1 MKLETIYKKTKT
13 GATQEWTIE
22 VVGNK
27 YRTHSGQVGG
37 AITTNE
43 WTIVYGKNEGKA
55 NATTDSEQCM
65 KEAVAKRTKKLESG
79 YFENIKHIH
88 KQQYFEPMLASKWE
102 DSKDKITYP
111 IFSQPKLDGIRCIV
125 TKDGMF
131 SRNGKPIISAPHIR
145 ESLSEV
151 FDVYPDMILDGEL
164 YADKFANDFNKIVS
178 LVKKSKPTDADLKE
192 SKKNIQY
199 WIYDLPDNNIQ
210 FGDRCD
216 RLHNL
221 FNTFDSFSKHCI
233 EVETTL
239 CMSEDDVMDLYEG
252 YVDAGFEGKD
262 KITYPIFSQPKLDG
276 IRCIVTKDGMFSR
289 NGKPI
294 ISAPHIR
301 ESLSE
306 VFDVY
311 PDMILDGELYAD
323 KFANDFN
330 KIVSLVK
337 KSKPTDADLK
347 ESKKNI
353 QYWIYDLPDNN
364 IQFGDRCDRLHNLF
378 NTFDSF
384 SKHCIEVETTLCM
397 SEDDVMDLYEGYV
410 DAGFEGQMLRLNGKY
425 ENKRS
430 KNLMKHKSFIDEEYT
445 IKGIVEGEGNRTGTA
460 GYMVFETADG
470 KPFKSNV
477 KGTWEETAEMLKNK
491 KKLIGKQATIKYF
504 NLTPDG
510 IPRFPY
516 VINIDRESYE

>member
-43 WTIVYGKNEGKA
+43 WTIVYGKNTGKL
-55 NATTDSEQCM
+55 NETTDNEQCM

-79 YFENIKHIH
+79 YFENIKHIN
-88 KQQYFEPMLASKWE
+88 KTQYFEPMLASKWE

-131 SRNGKPIISAPHIR
+131 SRNGKAIISAPHIR

-151 FDVYPDMILDGEL
+151 FEVYPDMVLDGEL

-178 LVKKSKPTDADLKE
+178 LVKKTKPTDADLKE

-199 WIYDLPDNNIQ
+199 WIYDLPDNDIQ

-216 RLHNL
+216 RLHDL
-221 FNTFDSFSKHCI
+221 FGAFDSFSKHCI

-239 CMSEDDVMDLYEG
+239 CMSEDDVIDLYE
-252 YVDAGFEGKD
+252 E
-262 KITYPIFSQPKLDG
+262 
-276 IRCIVTKDGMFSR
+276 
-289 NGKPI
+289 
-294 ISAPHIR
+294 
-301 ESLSE
+301 
-306 VFDVY
+306 
-311 PDMILDGELYAD
+311 
-323 KFANDFN
+323 
-330 KIVSLVK
+330 
-337 KSKPTDADLK
+337 
-347 ESKKNI
+347 
-353 QYWIYDLPDNN
+353 
-364 IQFGDRCDRLHNLF
+364 
-378 NTFDSF
+378 
-384 SKHCIEVETTLCM
+384 
-397 SEDDVMDLYEGYV
+397 YV
-410 DAGFEGQMLRLNGKY
+410 DAGFEGQMLRTNGKY

-491 KKLIGKQATIKYF
+491 KQLIGKQATIKYF

-516 VINIDRESYE
+516 VTNIDRNSYE

>member
-22 VVGNK
+22 ISDNK

-37 AITTNE
+37 QITTNS

-55 NATTDSEQCM
+55 NGTTDNEQAL
-65 KEAVAKRTKKLESG
+65 KEAIAKRTKKLESG
-79 YFENIKHIH
+79 YFENIKHIN
-88 KQQYFEPMLASKWE
+88 KTQYFEPMLASKWE

-131 SRNGKPIISAPHIR
+131 SRNGKPIISAPHII

-151 FDVYPDMILDGEL
+151 FEVYPDMVLDGEL

-199 WIYDLPDNNIQ
+199 WIYDLPDNDIQ

-216 RLHNL
+216 RLHDL
-221 FNTFDSFSKHCI
+221 FENYNAFNKHCV

-239 CMSEDDVMDLYEG
+239 CMSEDDVMDLYEE
-252 YVDAGFEGKD
+252 YVE
-262 KITYPIFSQPKLDG
+262 Q
-276 IRCIVTKDGMFSR
+276 
-289 NGKPI
+289 
-294 ISAPHIR
+294 
-301 ESLSE
+301 
-306 VFDVY
+306 
-311 PDMILDGELYAD
+311 
-323 KFANDFN
+323 
-330 KIVSLVK
+330 
-337 KSKPTDADLK
+337 
-347 ESKKNI
+347 
-353 QYWIYDLPDNN
+353 
-364 IQFGDRCDRLHNLF
+364 
-378 NTFDSF
+378 
-384 SKHCIEVETTLCM
+384 
-397 SEDDVMDLYEGYV
+397 
-410 DAGFEGQMLRLNGKY
+410 GFEGQMLRLNKAY

-430 KNLMKHKSFIDEEYT
+430 KSLMKHKSFVDEEYT
-445 IKGIVEGEGNRTGTA
+445 ILDIVEGEGNRTGTA
-460 GYMVFETADG
+460 GYMVFETENGDI
-470 KPFKSNV
+470 FKSNV

-491 KKLIGKQATIKYF
+491 KKLIGKEATIKYF
-504 NLTPDG
+504 NLTPAG

-516 VINIDRESYE
+516 VVNIDRASYE

>member
-37 AITTNE
+37 IITTNE
-43 WTIVYGKNEGKA
+43 WTIVYGKNTGKL
-55 NATTDSEQCM
+55 NETSDKEQTM

-79 YFENIKHIH
+79 YFENIKHIN
-88 KQQYFEPMLASKWE
+88 KTQYFEPMLASKWE

-151 FDVYPDMILDGEL
+151 FDVYPELILDGEL

-178 LVKKSKPTDADLKE
+178 LVKKTKPTDADLKE

-199 WIYDLPDNNIQ
+199 WIYDLPDNDIQ

-216 RLHNL
+216 RLHDL

-239 CMSEDDVMDLYEG
+239 CMSEDDV
-252 YVDAGFEGKD
+252 
-262 KITYPIFSQPKLDG
+262 I
-276 IRCIVTKDGMFSR
+276 
-289 NGKPI
+289 
-294 ISAPHIR
+294 
-301 ESLSE
+301 
-306 VFDVY
+306 
-311 PDMILDGELYAD
+311 
-323 KFANDFN
+323 
-330 KIVSLVK
+330 
-337 KSKPTDADLK
+337 
-347 ESKKNI
+347 
-353 QYWIYDLPDNN
+353 
-364 IQFGDRCDRLHNLF
+364 
-378 NTFDSF
+378 
-384 SKHCIEVETTLCM
+384 
-397 SEDDVMDLYEGYV
+397 DLYEGYV
-410 DAGFEGQMLRLNGKY
+410 DAGFEGQMLRTNGKY

-430 KNLMKHKSFIDEEYT
+430 KFLMKHKSFIDEEYT
-445 IKGIVEGEGNRTGTA
+445 IIGVCEGEGNKTNMV
-460 GYMVFETADG
+460 GYMTFETADG

-477 KGTWEETAEMLKNK
+477 KASFEESEEMFRNRKQ
-491 KKLIGKQATIKYF
+491 LIGKQATIKYF